1 MSSFTCTLTGGSQFA
16 ICNLRNLREHFLSK
30 FRVKKVSGKTA
41 FTYTERV
48 DTRGVVVLDLLTVPF
63 MSNSSV
69 NCQLF
74 WKRHGSP
81 HIFAF
86 SIFEKMEWKSRKSAP
101 IICNFKEKVYFCT
114 VFLAEASL
122 LGGMEVIRPTY

>member
-1 MSSFTCTLTGGSQFA
+1 MN
-16 ICNLRNLREHFLSK
+16 IFLSK

-41 FTYTERV
+41 LTYTERV

-86 SIFEKMEWKSRKSAP
+86 SFFEKMEWKSRKFAP
-101 IICNFKEKVYFCT
+101 NVCRFKEKVYFC
-114 VFLAEASL
+114 
-122 LGGMEVIRPTY
+122 GGFE